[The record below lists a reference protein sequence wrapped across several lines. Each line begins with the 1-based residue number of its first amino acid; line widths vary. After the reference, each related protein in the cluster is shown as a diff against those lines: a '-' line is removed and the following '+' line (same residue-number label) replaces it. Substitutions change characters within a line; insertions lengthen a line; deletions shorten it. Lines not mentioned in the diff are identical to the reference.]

1 MTGLSFE
8 TVQAARCWNALA
20 PQFPHFEDGAQ
31 MMLTMSNGC
40 GMLADVS
47 YFMPSKGGY
56 SLPYYWRTTLYGSSG
71 IAEVSSPSG
80 LIDITRDGSVVSVE
94 PVGPQP
100 EGYLAGF
107 LGDIDG
113 TASGE
118 SLTTAELLR
127 ATRIAL
133 MVQRAADE
141 GLAGE
146 LLHH

>member
-100 EGYLAGF
+100 EGYLDHCCMNTVTRLPVPPAIRSMMGQ
-107 LGDIDG
+107 
-113 TASGE
+113 TPA
-118 SLTTAELLR
+118 
-127 ATRIAL
+127 ATI
-133 MVQRAADE
+133 
-141 GLAGE
+141 
-146 LLHH
+146 